1 MRFLIPALIVLLSAC
16 EAATGPD
23 ARDGFSDRNIGNTV
37 VTHVDQLGTQVVHM
51 SNDGKL
57 FLWSS
62 AGPDI
67 QLGDWKFDIL
77 ATGAATTYQG
87 AGGINHPV
95 QELETAW
102 GICFR
107 YRDAAGTILRRLNGG
122 DWNCALLQDYEAL
135 VVERGPGDMFR
146 LAAAQPREPLPE
158 RVLLTLAQIQRL

>member
-1 MRFLIPALIVLLSAC
+1 MGSTEPTIV
-16 EAATGPD
+16 
-23 ARDGFSDRNIGNTV
+23 FSKRNVGNTV

-51 SNDGKL
+51 ANSGKL
-57 FLWSS
+57 YLWSS
-62 AGPDI
+62 AGPKI

-107 YRDAAGTILRRLNGG
+107 YRDEAGTILRRPNGG

-135 VVERGPGDMFR
+135 VSERGPGDMFR
-146 LAAAQPREPLPE
+146 LADQQSRNPLPQGA
-158 RVLLTLAQIQRL
+158 LLTLAQIQRL